1 MASLMSL
8 GIKMVKKNLQ
18 KSVLITGVT
27 GQDGAFLSKFLLDK
41 GYKVFG
47 TLRRGASPK
56 TDRLKQMQI
65 LDKIVFVPLEIT
77 EFSNVIQILSDVR
90 PDFIYNLAAQSFV
103 VDSFRH
109 PIITNQTNYVGVL
122 NILESIRVL
131 KLDTKLFQ
139 PSTSEMYGEQRDPI
153 INEESNVNP
162 SNPYG
167 LSKYSA
173 LQAVKIYRET
183 YNIRASSAI
192 MFNHESELRGKEFV
206 TRKITYQL
214 AQLKLMA
221 GPSLQLGN
229 LSASRDWGYA
239 PDYVKA
245 ISLIM
250 HADTSDDFVVA
261 TNTLNSVRRFFT
273 LAAQNI
279 GFEPQF
285 EGEGLKEICYDK
297 KSGKILC
304 EVKSD
309 FFRDPDMKGL
319 RGDFSKIQENLGW
332 MPSTSF
338 EELVRIMAFSD
349 LKSFEK

>member
-1 MASLMSL
+1 M
-8 GIKMVKKNLQ
+8 
-18 KSVLITGVT
+18 
-27 GQDGAFLSKFLLDK
+27 
-41 GYKVFG
+41 
-47 TLRRGASPK
+47 
-56 TDRLKQMQI
+56 
-65 LDKIVFVPLEIT
+65 
-77 EFSNVIQILSDVR
+77 
-90 PDFIYNLAAQSFV
+90 
-103 VDSFRH
+103 
-109 PIITNQTNYVGVL
+109 L

-131 KLDTKLFQ
+131 KLDTKFFQ
-139 PSTSEMYGEQRDPI
+139 PSTSEMYGYQRSPI
-153 INEESNVNP
+153 INELSNVNP

-173 LQAVKIYRET
+173 LQAIKIYRDT

-214 AQLKLMA
+214 AQLKAMT

-229 LSASRDWGYA
+229 LSALRDWGYA
-239 PDYVKA
+239 GDYVKA

-261 TNTLNSVRRFFT
+261 TNSLNSVRTFFK

-285 EGEGLKEICYDK
+285 EGEGLKERCYDK
-297 KSGKILC
+297 KSGKLLC
-304 EVKSD
+304 EVKSG

-319 RGDFSKIQENLGW
+319 RGDFSKIKESLGW
-332 MPSTSF
+332 EPSTSF
-338 EELVRIMAFSD
+338 EDLVRIMSSSD
-349 LKSFEK
+349 LKTFEK